1 MLIGKKNSVGLHPT
15 DCEFPQPLPH
25 KKTLAFNYYIM
36 KMHRA
41 KNGTFLTMNTK
52 SSYSVNFRLSHLVK
66 SGNRPA
72 GTGGA
77 RGIQLPR
84 PHQ

>member
-41 KNGTFLTMNTK
+41 KNGTFLPMNT
-52 SSYSVNFRLSHLVK
+52 
-66 SGNRPA
+66 
-72 GTGGA
+72 
-77 RGIQLPR
+77 
-84 PHQ
+84 